1 MTGEKTPPAGATV
14 VEFKLAGETCDRW
27 FNAEDV
33 LHASA
38 PPKAKQA
45 IEAYVKAV
53 ARFLPD
59 RRYVEYL
66 CNVRPWGP
74 ENDEIKLHAFPELNV
89 GNLIKKRNPCIKIVP
104 NQVTAKVD
112 ELKKHARLQP
122 S

>member
-1 MTGEKTPPAGATV
+1 MTEEKTPPPGTTV
-14 VEFKLAGETCDRW
+14 VELKLAGEPCNRW
-27 FNAEDV
+27 FNAEGV
-33 LHASA
+33 LHASG
-38 PPKAKQA
+38 PPKPKRA
-45 IEAYVKAV
+45 IEAHVQAV

-59 RRYVEYL
+59 PRYAEYL
-66 CNVRPWGP
+66 CNVSPWGA
-74 ENDEIKLHAFPELNV
+74 ENDEIKLQAVLELNV